1 MSHGLRLSGDLRDLA
16 ALRTLVDVAPA
27 LLDAAWTEITADG
40 RTDTVIVCAKL
51 DSKNAAILA
60 ARGCN
65 VVRVRSNKNSVTI
78 APVAAAEPRELDAT
92 SSLNTQNSQNSQAE
106 SWVGAVGRDV
116 GMLIEAI
123 RPVRVHGDPV
133 VDEAVFW
140 VPVEVPGA
148 QRTIERLL
156 ALGRDDI
163 TVSEWDERGARI
175 LVARAQNPPM
185 YLLMRSREEPHEGV
199 RAFAR
204 SVGSL
209 WVEWGYEH
217 PLPSI
222 ASQAL
227 SKANRSAFVDRSG
240 RWRIAPQ
247 PWTERSIFD
256 AVVPTIDARRV
267 ELNPLAGES
276 KFNIQLSLTY
286 APETVPEFWLLN
298 PTQFASLEPFIEAS
312 TSDELSRFTIARL
325 QQTDADGT
333 QRTTYALREMIR
345 PNSTRLGIRV
355 TDIVGIRG
363 WSRAAAAD
371 NLYLPVGRRLAP
383 IMRRDELRKLLGLD
397 KAQAVVIDEDTDGLR
412 IHALM
417 DVEEVPLT
425 RWVEYMATER
435 RFALDRMMESM
446 VFDLPLVS
454 VTARPKVEREKKSK
468 DKDTSADDSPPELRS
483 VVRSVRKAQPTQ
495 EAPKPVEM
503 SEDEAKLREQA
514 REIEVQIAHGGCED
528 RAQWHELGML
538 KIKLRHKD
546 EAAQCLESALFHG
559 KNSALDPQLTSL
571 LLETR
576 KSLGGATAS
585 TEEVLELCVRKMLL
599 PSEASLLG
607 AAALNMMAQN
617 DAAFEMMAQPIAQ
630 RFSDPELP
638 VSRRLAWNVL
648 AHLARRTNDK
658 LGMTRAKEKIL
669 GGLNERGLHEVFDL
683 PGFVRFH
690 LALDSNTEA
699 SQSTRA
705 DQVAALE
712 TLWSKAIA
720 TQLKELDANAN
731 FVRLLFAVG
740 FARIG
745 AGARAKELVTEVETE
760 LPAFDAGAAALGDP
774 NPILFRL
781 YIARLAHIATQG
793 APDAWEREVETIM
806 NAVPEAR
813 RRDRAELFRKRSDWL
828 RSGAPVEIRPNW
840 QHRGI
845 EAHLISAEAAPA
857 TVADAIGKVFEAPAL
872 FDHERTDA
880 IERSLR
886 ATLRSGNEQ
895 LLGAA
900 LDACVQRLD
909 AISILGHRASAIGAC
924 LQAAATLG
932 DAPMV
937 EKLLD
942 RIVQIASTPDQT
954 LSVRDL
960 LLAVTPG
967 IAALRKMGAGDAA
980 ARLLDALTPI
990 AHKNSRD
997 ALRLRASIAEGFLQ
1011 LRDTVRS
1018 QDLLDSAITESL
1030 TGSLDYN
1037 GRYDA
1042 MAAALTAMRR
1052 WPVAARAPRCEKIF
1066 DSIELFG
1073 DNFTTHRFYA
1083 TYKLLV
1089 LEKLIDAVTDEITLR
1104 SDKVR
1109 GFLEGEEQIVRR
1121 QILADWR
1128 TL

>member
-1 MSHGLRLSGDLRDLA
+1 MSHGLRLTGELRDLA
-16 ALRTLVDVAPA
+16 TLRTVVDVAPA
-27 LLDAAWTEITADG
+27 LLDAAWTEITVENK
-40 RTDTVIVCAKL
+40 TDTVIVCAKL
-51 DSKNAAILA
+51 DGKIAAILA
-60 ARGCN
+60 ARGCS
-65 VVRVRSNKNSVTI
+65 VVRVRSNKTGVTI
-78 APVAAAEPRELDAT
+78 TAIPAEAGN
-92 SSLNTQNSQNSQAE
+92 SLE
-106 SWVGAVGRDV
+106 STETVGTAVETWTAAVGRDA
-116 GMLIEAI
+116 GTLIEAI

-140 VPVEVPGA
+140 VSVDSPGA
-148 QRTIERLL
+148 QKTIERLL

-163 TVSEWDERGARI
+163 TVSEWDERGARTMVI
-175 LVARAQNPPM
+175 RAQNPPM
-185 YLLMRSREEPHEGV
+185 YLLMRSREEPQEGI

-204 SVGSL
+204 SAGTL

-217 PLPSI
+217 PLTTI

-227 SKANRSAFVDRSG
+227 SKANRAAFVDRKG
-240 RWRIAPQ
+240 RWRIAPN

-256 AVVPTIDARRV
+256 AVIPTIAAERL
-267 ELNPLAGES
+267 ELTPLAGES
-276 KFNIQLSLTY
+276 KFRIDLSLTY
-286 APETVPEFWLLN
+286 APETIPEFWLLDA
-298 PTQFASLEPFIEAS
+298 TQFAALEPFIEAS
-312 TSDELSRFTIARL
+312 TTDELSRFTIARM
-325 QQTDADGT
+325 QGPNGT
-333 QRTTYALREMIR
+333 RYILREIIR

-355 TDIVGIRG
+355 SDMVGLRG
-363 WSRAAAAD
+363 WSRAAASD

-383 IMRRDELRKLLGLD
+383 VMRRDELRKLLGLD
-397 KAQAVVIDEDTDGLR
+397 KAQAVVVDEDTDGLKL
-412 IHALM
+412 HALM

-425 RWVEYMATER
+425 RWVDYMATER
-435 RFALDRMMESM
+435 RYALDRMMESM
-446 VFDLPLVS
+446 VFDLPLINV
-454 VTARPKVEREKKSK
+454 APRPKVDREKRIK
-468 DKDTSADDSPPELRS
+468 DKNASVESEPPQLRS
-483 VVRSVRKAQPTQ
+483 AIRSARKAQPTL
-495 EAPKPVEM
+495 ESPAPVEI
-503 SEDEAKLREQA
+503 SEDEQMLREQA
-514 REIEVQIAHGGCED
+514 RTIEEAIAQGGCED
-528 RAQWHELGML
+528 VEQWGQLGTL

-546 EAAQCLESALFHG
+546 EAAQCLEAAVFHD
-559 KNSALDPQLTSL
+559 KHAKLDPAVTQLL
-571 LLETR
+571 FETR
-576 KSLGGATAS
+576 SKLTN
-585 TEEVLELCVRKMLL
+585 TEGTPEEILELSVRKMLL
-599 PSEASLLG
+599 PSEAAMLG
-607 AAALNMMAQN
+607 AATLNMIARN
-617 DAAFEMMAQPIAQ
+617 DPSLEMMAQQIGQ
-630 RFSDPELP
+630 RFADPVLP
-638 VSRRLAWNVL
+638 VSRRLAWSVL
-648 AHLARRTNDK
+648 AQLSRRTNDK
-658 LGMTRAKEKIL
+658 LGMTRSKEKVL
-669 GGLNERGLHEVFDL
+669 GGLNEHGLHEVFDL

-712 TLWSKAIA
+712 SLWSKAIA

-745 AGARAKELVTEVETE
+745 AGPRARELIAEVETE

-774 NPILFRL
+774 NPILYRL

-793 APDAWEREVETIM
+793 APEAWEREVETIM

-828 RSGAPVEIRPNW
+828 RSGIATEIRPNW
-840 QHRGI
+840 QHRAV
-845 EAHLISAEAAPA
+845 EAVLINAEATPVLIAESIA
-857 TVADAIGKVFEAPAL
+857 KVFEAPAL

-886 ATLRSGNEQ
+886 AALRSGNEQ
-895 LLGAA
+895 ILGAA
-900 LDACVQRLD
+900 VDACASRLEVI
-909 AISILGHRASAIGAC
+909 AILGHRASAIGAC

-932 DAPMV
+932 DAQMV
-937 EKLLD
+937 ERLLD
-942 RIVQIASTPDQT
+942 RIVSIASTPDQT

-990 AHKNSRD
+990 ATKGSRD
-997 ALRLRASIAEGFLQ
+997 ALRLRSSIAEGFLQ
-1011 LRDTVRS
+1011 LRDS
-1018 QDLLDSAITESL
+1018 QRAADLLDTTINDSL

-1037 GRYDA
+1037 GRFDA
-1042 MAAALTAMRR
+1042 MASALTAMRR

-1089 LEKLIDAVTDEITLR
+1089 LEKLIDAVTDEVTLR

-1121 QILADWR
+1121 RILADWR
-1128 TL
+1128 SL